1 MTEVTDWEYSG
12 EGVNPLDPAQ
22 PARTKSD
29 AGVGS
34 APLRLF
40 LATREDPTARARG
53 EDLRCCVREY
63 SLKASK
69 VARQELDAF
78 RERDLPKKSVCQLLG
93 TLDDSEDGFFS
104 SDAVLDD
111 SFIEAWVANLRCE
124 PPQPSSRWLVYEWT
138 GTCTFAS
145 LTSPPGP
152 QNPFLRSRRGPSVGA
167 SSGAEPSEK
176 GGPMPSARSSS

>member
-1 MTEVTDWEYSG
+1 M
-12 EGVNPLDPAQ
+12 
-22 PARTKSD
+22 
-29 AGVGS
+29 
-34 APLRLF
+34 
-40 LATREDPTARARG
+40 
-53 EDLRCCVREY
+53 REY

-124 PPQPSSRWLVYEWT
+124 PPQPIVGGSCTSGRAPAPSRH
-138 GTCTFAS
+138 
-145 LTSPPGP
+145 
-152 QNPFLRSRRGPSVGA
+152 
-167 SSGAEPSEK
+167 
-176 GGPMPSARSSS
+176 